1 MINTKKLEKRWYKY
15 KSKKVLSSLSL
26 VASIPILFG
35 GSYFLYMDYLKRDN
49 LFLLSQI
56 DQTKITSNTN
66 QSILT
71 NVSQEKSLK
80 EVSKDVKS
88 NSSHEEVKEEL
99 SLEPVIPIID
109 MDKEERVKRVVRHKK
124 SYKKVYKKKHYAQAK
139 RQVKAEVIPQVKKS
153 TVQPTQYLTKSEIAT
168 VSREPQVKKF
178 KKINLH
184 GTSHNYIETIHK
196 KFLKSNKPR
205 EALLL
210 AKAYY
215 NKGDYSKAEAW
226 SLKAN
231 KLDSNLEESWLLFAK
246 AKAKLGKKQESV
258 KILASYYKKTRSSK
272 AKVLINKVKRGQ
284 I

>member
-15 KSKKVLSSLSL
+15 KSRRVLSSLSV
-26 VASIPILFG
+26 VASFPILLG
-35 GSYFLYMDYLKRDN
+35 GAYFLYMDYLKRDN
-49 LFLLSQI
+49 LFYISKI
-56 DQTKITSNTN
+56 DQTKITSNSN

-88 NSSHEEVKEEL
+88 NSSEEFKEEL

-109 MDKEERVKRVVRHKK
+109 MEREERVKRVVRHKK
-124 SYKKVYKKKHYAQAK
+124 VSKRKQYVQVK
-139 RQVKAEVIPQVKKS
+139 RQVKAEVMPQVKKS
-153 TVQPTQYLTKSEIAT
+153 HSQPTQYLTKSEMVT
-168 VSREPQVKKF
+168 VSHEPQVRKF

-196 KFLKSNKPR
+196 KFLKSNQPR

-215 NKGDYSKAEAW
+215 NKGEYNKAESW

-231 KLDSNLEESWLLFAK
+231 KLDRNLEESWLLFAK

-258 KILASYYKKTRSSK
+258 KILASYYKKTRSPK
-272 AKVLINKVKRGQ
+272 AKALINEVKRGQ